1 MPIERLAHL
10 VCAVALLLTLLAGGG
25 MAVPEAWDKAA
36 HFTAFSLL
44 TLFLWHATGMPL
56 LAMGA
61 ALLFGGL
68 DEWRQAFVPGRLSDA
83 KDFLADACG
92 VLATGALLFMQTK
105 RTCAESSP
113 R

>member
-1 MPIERLAHL
+1 
-10 VCAVALLLTLLAGGG
+10 VALVLALLTGGG
-25 MAVPEAWDKAA
+25 MVVPEAWDKAA

-44 TLFLWHATGMPL
+44 TLFLWRATEMPL
-56 LAMGA
+56 LAIGA

-68 DEWRQAFVPGRLSDA
+68 DEWRQAFIPGRLSDA
-83 KDFLADACG
+83 KDFLTDVCG